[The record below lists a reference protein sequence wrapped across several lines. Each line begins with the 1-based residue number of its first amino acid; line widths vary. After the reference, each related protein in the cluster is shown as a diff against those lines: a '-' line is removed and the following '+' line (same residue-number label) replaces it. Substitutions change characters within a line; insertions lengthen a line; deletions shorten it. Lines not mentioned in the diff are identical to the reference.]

1 MRAFILLALLFINSF
16 AADSADDSFS
26 KVAPIF
32 AKHCLDCHAVDDP
45 EGKFIIE
52 NHDLIMKGG
61 ESGPA
66 IIPGKADE
74 SLLVKMVEG
83 KFEQDGKVKFM
94 PPGKREKLNP
104 DEIAAIKSW
113 INAGAPAPSETT
125 VVAKEIV
132 VPKITP
138 KVPPRRSI
146 HVLAFTPHGNL
157 LAVGRSGEV
166 ELHSTESQSLVR
178 TLSGPAGNVN
188 GAVFSSDGKTL
199 YAAGG
204 DVGIS
209 GEIRV
214 WNISDGKLLRTITGH
229 TDAIY
234 GLALSPDGKT
244 LATGSYDQKVKLW
257 STENGAELRTLTG
270 HNGCVYA
277 LDFRADGKILASAS
291 GDRTIKL
298 WNVATGERR
307 DTLSQPLKEQ
317 YTVAFSPDGTLLAAA
332 GVDKRIRVW
341 QISAE
346 ATETTN
352 PLLHSKFGHDGAI
365 LNLAFSADGKS
376 LISSAEDK
384 TVKLWEVPAFKERR
398 ALATQPDWSPALAF
412 INKDKAVA
420 IGRLDGTLA
429 YYEADSGNPLAPP
442 KPELARL
449 EPRGLQRG
457 IATKLK
463 LTGKFLQNA
472 TAIKFSDTNLSA
484 TILTEPAPKPTELWI
499 EVTSPPTLPR
509 STHELSVVT
518 PTGET
523 ARQKIYL
530 DDLPQLV
537 ETETSS
543 AENPQKIPSLPITI
557 WGTHHVS
564 GDSDTFHFSA
574 NAGDHLV
581 FDAAAKSIASKA
593 DLVLRLLDSSGK
605 VIASNNGFDN
615 SSDPL
620 IAHRFAEA
628 GDYQLQV
635 EELVL
640 GGSADHFYRI
650 SIGAFP
656 FVTAV
661 YPPIVPRTAETK
673 IELIGFN
680 IPDELRTQ
688 PINASKGTALEV
700 KLDSEHVRWRNDF
713 KLQIADA
720 PIALESE
727 PNNSH
732 TNATS
737 LQAPGLATGRFLTGD
752 HEDWFRFESKSG
764 QDWIIETSAARVG
777 SPVDTKIEIRDAAGK
792 PILRTLLQATRE
804 SAVTFR
810 GIDSNTPD
818 CRVENWE
825 EMELTQYLYLSGE
838 VVRLFRAPQ
847 GPDSGFLF
855 YPLNSKRRNYFDT
868 TASAHADAEPCY
880 IVEPH
885 PPGARLVPNGLPV
898 FEVNFENDDD
908 ADRTLGT
915 DSKVSFRAPAD
926 GAYFVRVTDTRNFTG
941 DRNLYTLTV
950 RPAKPSFKIR
960 IEGVNPTVAKG
971 SGQRFA
977 VYAERI
983 DGFEGEIRVEISDL
997 PSGFIASTPLTIQEG
1012 HTTAFGTLNATDS
1025 ATTPA
1030 ADHRSKILAFAE
1042 INGQPV
1048 ERTETLGK
1056 ITLADSA
1063 PLYVTL
1069 ESTAQGGARL
1079 LPSFSEITI
1088 APGGIVPA
1096 HLKIRRNGHTELVT
1110 FQVENLPH
1118 GVIVDNIGL
1127 NGVLIP
1133 KDQNDREI
1141 FFRAER
1147 WVPQTDRLC
1156 YAIANEAGRQTS
1168 LPILVKVRPASVP
1181 LASQ

>member
-1 MRAFILLALLFINSF
+1 MRALILLSLVLVTSY
-16 AADSADDSFS
+16 AADSAENSFS
-26 KVAPIF
+26 KVAQIF

-45 EGKFIIE
+45 EGKFIVE
-52 NHDLIMKGG
+52 NHDLLMKGG
-61 ESGPA
+61 ESGSA
-66 IIPGKADE
+66 IIPGKADD

-83 KFEQDGKVKFM
+83 KFEKDGKVKFM
-94 PPGKREKLNP
+94 PPGKNEKLNAE
-104 DEIAAIKSW
+104 EIAAIRSW
-113 INAGAPAPSETT
+113 INAGAPAPTEPT

-138 KVPPRRSI
+138 KVRPRRSI
-146 HVLAFTPHGNL
+146 HSVAFSPHGNL

-166 ELHSTESQSLVR
+166 ELHSTESQSLIR
-178 TLSGPAGNVN
+178 TLSGPTGNVN
-188 GAVFSSDGKTL
+188 GVVFSSDGKTL
-199 YAAGG
+199 YAGGG

-214 WNISDGKLLRTITGH
+214 WNVADGDLLRTLTGH

-234 GLALSPDGKT
+234 GLALSPDGKI

-257 STENGAELRTLTG
+257 STETGAELRTLSG

-277 LDFRADGKILASAS
+277 LSFRADGKILASAS

-298 WNVATGERR
+298 WDVATGERR

-346 ATETTN
+346 AAETTN
-352 PLLHSKFGHDGAI
+352 PLLHSKFGHDGPI

-376 LISSAEDK
+376 LVSSAEDK
-384 TVKLWEVPAFKERR
+384 TVKLWELPAFKERR

-412 INKDKAVA
+412 INKDKAFA

-429 YYEADSGNPLAPP
+429 FYETDSGNTLAPP
-442 KPELARL
+442 KPELVRL
-449 EPRGLQRG
+449 EPRGIQRG
-457 IATKLK
+457 VTTKLK
-463 LTGKFLQNA
+463 LTGKHLRNA

-484 TILTEPAPKPTELWI
+484 TILADPAPKQDELWI
-499 EVTSPPTLPR
+499 EINSSEKLPR
-509 STHELSVVT
+509 NIHEFSLIT
-518 PTGET
+518 PAGET
-523 ARQKIYL
+523 ARQKLYL
-530 DDLPQLV
+530 DDLPQFI
-537 ETETSS
+537 EAESES
-543 AENPQKIPSLPITI
+543 AANAPKLPALPITI
-557 WGTHHVS
+557 WGTHHLS
-564 GDSDTFHFSA
+564 GDSDTFAFSA
-574 NAGDHLV
+574 QAGDHLV
-581 FDAAAKSIASKA
+581 FNAAAKSIASKA

-605 VIASNNGFDN
+605 VIASNNGFDT

-620 IAHRFAEA
+620 IAHRFSDS

-640 GGSADHFYRI
+640 GGSADHFYRV
-650 SIGAFP
+650 SIGEFP
-656 FVTAV
+656 LVTAV
-661 YPPIVPRTAETK
+661 YPPIVPRHHETK

-680 IPDELRTQ
+680 IPEEFCHQ
-688 PINASKGTALEV
+688 SINATEGTALAV
-700 KLDSEHVRWRNDF
+700 KLDPEHVRWRTDL
-713 KLQIADA
+713 KLQIADL
-720 PIALESE
+720 PLALESE
-727 PNNSH
+727 PNNSPK
-732 TNATS
+732 NATS
-737 LQAPGLATGRFLTGD
+737 LPAPGIATGRFLSGD
-752 HEDWFRFESKSG
+752 HEDWFRFDAKAG
-764 QDWIIETSAARVG
+764 QDWIIETSASRLG
-777 SPVDTKIEIRDAAGK
+777 SPTDTKVEIRDDAGQ
-792 PILRTLLQATRE
+792 PVVRTLLQATRE

-810 GIDSNTPD
+810 GIDSITPD

-825 EMELTQYLYLSGE
+825 EMELTQYLYLGGE

-855 YPLNSKRRNYFDT
+855 YTLNGKRRNYFDT

-885 PPGARLVPNGLPV
+885 PPGTKLVPNGLPV

-908 ADRTLGT
+908 ADRKLGT
-915 DSKVSFRAPAD
+915 DSKLFFRAPAD
-926 GAYFVRVTDTRNFTG
+926 GAYFVRVTDTRNFSG
-941 DRNLYTLTV
+941 DRHLYTLTV
-950 RPAKPSFKIR
+950 RTAKPDFNISID
-960 IEGVNPTVAKG
+960 GMNPTVAKG

-977 VYAERI
+977 VNADRI
-983 DGFEGEIRVEISDL
+983 DGFDGEIRVEISDL
-997 PSGFIASTPLTIQEG
+997 PSGFIASTPIIIQAG
-1012 HTTAFGTLNATDS
+1012 HSTAFGTLNATDS
-1025 ATTPA
+1025 ATPPA
-1030 ADHRSKILAFAE
+1030 AEHRSKIIASAE
-1042 INGQPV
+1042 INGQRV
-1048 ERTETLGK
+1048 EKTGATLGK
-1056 ITLADSA
+1056 ITLSESA

-1069 ESTAQGGARL
+1069 EANT
-1079 LPSFSEITI
+1079 PEITI

-1096 HLKIRRNGHTELVT
+1096 MLKIRRNGHTELVT

-1118 GVIVDNIGL
+1118 GIIVDNIGL

-1156 YAIANEAGRQTS
+1156 YAVANEASRQTS
-1168 LPILVKVRPASVP
+1168 LPVLIKVRSSSKP

>member
-1 MRAFILLALLFINSF
+1 MRALILLSLLLVTSY
-16 AADSADDSFS
+16 AADSSDNSFT
-26 KVAPIF
+26 KVAAIF

-61 ESGPA
+61 ERGPA

-74 SLLVKMVEG
+74 SLLVKMIEG
-83 KFEQDGKVKFM
+83 KFEKDGKKIVM

-104 DEIAAIKSW
+104 DEISSIKSW
-113 INAGAPAPSETT
+113 INAGAPAPTEPT
-125 VVAKEIV
+125 VIAKEIV

-138 KVPPRRSI
+138 KVPPRRAI
-146 HVLAFTPHGNL
+146 HALAFTPHGNF
-157 LAVGRSGEV
+157 LAVARSGEV
-166 ELHSTESQSLVR
+166 ELHSTDSQSLVR
-178 TLSGPAGNVN
+178 TLSGPTGNVN
-188 GAVFSSDGKTL
+188 AAAFSSDGKTL

-204 DVGIS
+204 DVGIA
-209 GEIRV
+209 GEIRA
-214 WNISDGKLLRTITGH
+214 WNVSDGKLLRTITAH

-244 LATGSYDQKVKLW
+244 LATGSYDQKIKLW
-257 STENGAELRTLTG
+257 STETGDELRTLTG
-270 HNGCVYA
+270 HNACVYA
-277 LDFRADGKILASAS
+277 LCFRADGKILASAS

-298 WNVATGERR
+298 WDVATGERR

-341 QISAE
+341 QISTE

-352 PLLHSKFGHDGAI
+352 PLLHSKFGHDGPI
-365 LNLAFSADGKS
+365 LNLAFSLDGKS

-384 TVKLWEVPAFKERR
+384 TVKLWEVPVFKERR

-420 IGRLDGTLA
+420 IGRIDGALA
-429 YYEADSGNPLAPP
+429 YYESDSGNTLAPP

-457 IATKLK
+457 VSTKLK
-463 LTGKFLQNA
+463 LTGKHLQNA
-472 TAIKFSDTNLSA
+472 TAIKFSNTNLSA
-484 TILTEPAPKPTELWI
+484 QILTDPAPKQSELWI
-499 EVTSPPTLPR
+499 EVTSPSTLAR
-509 STHELSVVT
+509 STHELSVIT
-518 PTGET
+518 SAGET
-523 ARQKIYL
+523 PVQKIYI
-530 DDLPQLV
+530 DDLPQLI
-537 ETETSS
+537 EGESS
-543 AENPQKIPSLPITI
+543 SPQKLSSLPITI
-557 WGTHHVS
+557 WGTHNIS

-574 NAGDHLV
+574 RTGDHLV

-615 SSDPL
+615 SGDPL
-620 IAHRFAEA
+620 IAHRFTASGE
-628 GDYQLQV
+628 YQLQV

-650 SIGAFP
+650 CIGAFP

-661 YPPIVPRTAETK
+661 YPPTVPRNSETK

-680 IPDELRTQ
+680 IPDELRHQ
-688 PINASKGTALEV
+688 PINSERGTALEV
-700 KLDSEHVRWRNDF
+700 KLDPDHVRWRNEF

-720 PIALESE
+720 PLALESE
-727 PNNSH
+727 PNNSP

-737 LQAPGLATGRFLTGD
+737 LQAPGLATGRFLPGD
-752 HEDWFRFESKSG
+752 HEDWFRFESKAG
-764 QDWIIETSAARVG
+764 QDWIIETSAARLG
-777 SPVDTKIEIRDAAGK
+777 SPTDTKIEIRDAAGK

-810 GIDSNTPD
+810 GIDSVTPD
-818 CRVENWE
+818 CRVENWR
-825 EMELTQYLYLSGE
+825 EMELTQYLYLGGE

-855 YPLNSKRRNYFDT
+855 YTLNGKRRNYFDT

-885 PPGARLVPNGLPV
+885 PPGAKLVPNGLPV

-908 ADRTLGT
+908 ADRKLGT
-915 DSKVSFRAPAD
+915 DSKLSFHAPTA
-926 GAYFVRVTDTRNFTG
+926 GAYFVRVTDPRNFTG

-950 RPAKPSFKIR
+950 RPAKPDFNIS
-960 IEGVNPTVAKG
+960 IEGMNPTVAKG

-977 VYAERI
+977 INADRI
-983 DGFEGEIRVEISDL
+983 DGFDGEIRVEISNL
-997 PSGFIASTPLTIQEG
+997 PSGFIASTPIVIQAG
-1012 HTTAFGTLNATDS
+1012 HASAFGTLNATDS
-1025 ATTPA
+1025 ATAPA
-1030 ADHRSKILAFAE
+1030 ADHRTKLIASAE
-1042 INGQPV
+1042 INGQRV
-1048 ERTETLGK
+1048 EKTGATLGK
-1056 ITLADSA
+1056 ITLSETA

-1069 ESTAQGGARL
+1069 ESANTAT
-1079 LPSFSEITI
+1079 PEITI

-1168 LPILVKVRPASVP
+1168 LPILIKVRPSSVP
-1181 LASQ
+1181 LAFQ